1 MKVDIIPIAL
11 GFCQCY
17 VLRAD
22 GIIVVDAG
30 APNKGKKFARALEQ
44 VAISPEQ
51 VCLIVLTHGHWDHVG
66 SADQIKQLTGAKL
79 ALHEREVEW
88 LEEGRTPL
96 PPGITTWGRV
106 FISIHKLFLPLI
118 KIQSTK
124 VDMALQDDGLSLND
138 YGIPGRILHTPGHSS
153 GSVSILLDNGDAFVG
168 DLAMNTIPL
177 RLSPGLPIL
186 AEDGDAVI
194 SSWRMLL
201 GLGATTIYP
210 AHGKPFHADVIRKAI
225 AA

>member
-30 APNKGKKFARALEQ
+30 VPNKGKNFARALEK
-44 VAISPEQ
+44 VAIQPEQ
-51 VCLIVLTHGHWDHVG
+51 VRLIVLTHGHWDHVG
-66 SADQIKQLTGAKL
+66 SANQIKQLTGAKL
-79 ALHEREVEW
+79 ALHEREVGW

-124 VDMALQDDGLSLND
+124 VDMALRDDGLSLND

-153 GSVSILLDNGDAFVG
+153 GSVSILLDTGDAFVG

-186 AEDGDAVI
+186 AEDGDAVVT
-194 SSWRMLL
+194 SWRMLL
-201 GLGATTIYP
+201 EQGATTIYP